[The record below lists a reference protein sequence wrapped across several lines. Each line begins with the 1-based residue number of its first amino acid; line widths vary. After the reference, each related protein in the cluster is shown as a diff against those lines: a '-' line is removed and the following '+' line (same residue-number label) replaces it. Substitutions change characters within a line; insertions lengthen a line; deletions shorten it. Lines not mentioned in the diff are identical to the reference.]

1 MNTKQILKS
10 YASKFVATEPAKI
23 QDTFYAYITTREGA
37 GATNVLN
44 GDFCNTEEARN
55 YAMVVT

>member
-23 QDTFYAYITTREGA
+23 QDIFYACATIPEGA
-37 GATNVLN
+37 GAKNVLN

-55 YAMVVT
+55 YAMVVI